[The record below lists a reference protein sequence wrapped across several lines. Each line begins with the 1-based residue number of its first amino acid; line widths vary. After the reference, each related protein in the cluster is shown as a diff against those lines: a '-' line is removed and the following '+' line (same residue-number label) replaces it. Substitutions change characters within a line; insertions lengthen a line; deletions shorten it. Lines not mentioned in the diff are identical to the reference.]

1 MSRVLLRG
9 FLLCLGLLVSIPA
22 VAQDSAAK
30 PKSRYEQLIE
40 KKKKVTG
47 MWTLYYSDQQILA
60 EMNDTVLR
68 REYIIIP
75 SIARGIS
82 QGVVLGGMSW
92 NFEEDAI
99 WFFRKSEEKLFIY
112 QRNVRFRAKANTPEA
127 AAVDLAYSDSILY
140 SLPILT
146 TSPTGGILVD
156 LTSVFMNDE
165 LKIGAAI
172 GPSFRFA
179 QDRST
184 ISKMKAFE
192 NNIEMQINAVYSGST
207 SIDTVPNPR
216 GVQVGVHYSIS
227 VLPPVGANG
236 YKPRPADD
244 RVGYF
249 ITAIKDFSD
258 QTDPDHFVRYVN
270 RWNLQKLDPSIDLS
284 PPREPIRFYIE
295 DTVPVALRPTVEA
308 GILEWNKAFEKLG
321 FSGAIKV
328 DQQPSGDP
336 NFDPENVKYNTF
348 RWMTAEAGFAMGP
361 SRVDPRTG
369 EILDADIIFDASF
382 LKSWSTRWEV
392 YRGPEPEKD
401 GNKSSVN
408 NLFHDHEHSHPGS
421 LPFTNRHATGCSFC
435 AEKQRLNGFA
445 AAMLAASGVAMDG
458 HLPKEF
464 IHEGLKEVVMHEVG
478 HTLGLRHNFK
488 ASAWKNL
495 EQINDAESGKKE
507 GIVASVMDYAPPNI
521 AEDRAKQ
528 GLYYTQTI
536 GPYDYWAIEY
546 GYKPIASNEAA
557 ELKKIASRSNEPAL
571 AYTTD
576 EDTRSFDPDP
586 LSARFDLGND
596 PIEYSRRQ
604 MKMATDAMPKIID
617 RTVKTGEGYQ
627 RARQAFNLLF
637 HEYWNAANIAVRFPG
652 GVELSRDHKPEKPE
666 EARVPFVTV
675 APAKQ
680 REAMK
685 LINESAFAPPVVNG
699 KELNFLAASR
709 WSHWGTSDPI
719 RQDIAIHDDILLRQD
734 IILGNLLSSL
744 RLSRIQ
750 DNEFKTPAGEDAYTL
765 VEHLQLIV
773 DGIFSEWKA
782 DPAKEKYDD
791 RDPLISSFRR
801 NLQRQAIRRIG
812 TLLTQGGTVP
822 SDAKNLLRV
831 HLHELSEAAK
841 KLSERQGVILDK
853 YTKAHLAD
861 SIVRIDSILKAEL
874 VVPTVN

>member
-9 FLLCLGLLVSIPA
+9 FLLCLGLLISIPA
-22 VAQDSAAK
+22 LAQDPAAK
-30 PKSRYEQLIE
+30 PKSRFEQLIE
-40 KKKKVTG
+40 KKKKMTG
-47 MWTLYYSDQQILA
+47 MWTLYYSDQQVLA
-60 EMNDTVLR
+60 EMNDTILR

-82 QGVVLGGMSW
+82 QGIVLGGMSW

-146 TSPTGGILVD
+146 TSPTGGFLVD

-172 GPSFRFA
+172 GPSFRFV

-184 ISKMKAFE
+184 ITKMKTFE

-207 SIDTVPNPR
+207 SLDTVPNPR

-236 YKPRPADD
+236 YKPRVADD

-258 QTDPDHFVRYVN
+258 QTDPDHFVRYAN
-270 RWNLQKLDPSIDLS
+270 RWNLQKLDPSIELS
-284 PPREPIRFYIE
+284 PPREPIRFFIE

-328 DQQPSGDP
+328 DQQPTGDP

-348 RWMTAEAGFAMGP
+348 RWMTADAGFAMGP

-369 EILDADIIFDASF
+369 EILDADIIFDSSF

-392 YRGPEPEKD
+392 YRGPEPEKE
-401 GNKSSVN
+401 GEKTSVN
-408 NLFHDHEHSHPGS
+408 NLFHNHDHSHPGS

-435 AEKQRLNGFA
+435 AEKQRLNGVA
-445 AAMLAASGVAMDG
+445 AAMLVASGVAAEG

-488 ASAWKNL
+488 ASAWKSL
-495 EQINDAESGKKE
+495 EQIGDNEAGKKE

-521 AEDRAKQ
+521 AEDRTKQ

-546 GYKPIASNEAA
+546 GYKPITSNEAA

-586 LSARFDLGND
+586 LSARFDLGSD
-596 PIEYSRRQ
+596 PIAYSRRQ

-617 RTVKTGEGYQ
+617 RTVKTGDGYQ

-637 HEYWNAANIAVRFPG
+637 HEYWNAANIAVRYPG

-666 EARVPFVTV
+666 DARAPFVTV
-675 APAKQ
+675 SPEKQ

-685 LINESAFAPPVVNG
+685 LINDSAFAPPAVNG

-709 WSHWGTSDPI
+709 WSHWGTSEPI

-750 DNEFKTPAGEDAYTL
+750 DNEFKAPAGEDAYTL

-773 DGIFSEWKA
+773 DGIFSEWKV
-782 DPAKEKYDD
+782 DPAKEKYED

-831 HLHELSEAAK
+831 HLQELHESAK

-861 SIVRIDSILKAEL
+861 SIARIDSILKAEL
-874 VVPTVN
+874 VVPNVN